1 MIELRKSHEIIKIG
15 GCQDGDTC
23 QMFGLFHKLMLLR
36 NWARYPLT
44 ENAVVLDY
52 LYVWMPP
59 LTPFP
64 DCCLLPS
71 QRPIAASL
79 IRFPLETQ
87 F

>member
-15 GCQDGDTC
+15 GCQDGDPC
-23 QMFGLFHKLMLLR
+23 QMFGLFHQLMLLR
-36 NWARYPLT
+36 NWARYRLT
-44 ENAVVLDY
+44 ENAMVLDY